1 MLVEENSFWRKRMM
15 YCTYTILQ
23 SSSAERQVWTIEK
36 FCEALHT
43 EGLLDR
49 TFCDFV
55 VVEVAAKQS
64 STFNFKVFEMM
75 VSKGIWVYISGYKDG
90 QQRSVEQ
97 KRKGGS
103 VSWVNGSPGLL
114 GEILWVHI
122 IRQPFISNISISI
135 VSDHKQ
141 AWNYSHTTD
150 SFVRRTTRRV
160 NENVL
165 GQLVPDC
172 LEISDLSLHF
182 RPGWISPLV
191 FVFVSKFEGGWVRRK

>member
-1 MLVEENSFWRKRMM
+1 MFNFMGKRYFHELHSKYKLAFHRLKCQTWDPVFQEGKPFGDWVLNPGHKDENVYIFCRLWQERLGKYGISCPINPTQKGVTTATVQHIYILLFLLRIRISRSMYSFWRKRMR
-15 YCTYTILQ
+15 YCRYTILQ

-90 QQRSVEQ
+90 Q
-97 KRKGGS
+97 
-103 VSWVNGSPGLL
+103 
-114 GEILWVHI
+114 
-122 IRQPFISNISISI
+122 
-135 VSDHKQ
+135 
-141 AWNYSHTTD
+141 
-150 SFVRRTTRRV
+150 
-160 NENVL
+160 
-165 GQLVPDC
+165 
-172 LEISDLSLHF
+172 
-182 RPGWISPLV
+182 
-191 FVFVSKFEGGWVRRK
+191 